1 MKTTFISTH
10 HLASHSR
17 TEIIMNPI
25 VVFDLDG
32 TLADTAPDLM
42 ATLNTLLAQEGLPT
56 LPMARAKSLIGA
68 GARALIARG
77 YETAGLELTP
87 ERHEMLF
94 QQFLT
99 LYRQNICN
107 ETQLF
112 PGVVAAMDSLS
123 GSGFTLAVC
132 TNKVES
138 HSRLL
143 LDQLGIIERFA
154 AICGRDTFPFF
165 KPDPRHLTETIAMA
179 KGDARRAVMIGDSHT
194 DIATAQ
200 SAQIPVI
207 AVPFGYTDQP
217 VETYNPDRVIAHF
230 DALPEAV
237 AAVLS
242 GR

>member
-1 MKTTFISTH
+1 
-10 HLASHSR
+10 
-17 TEIIMNPI
+17 MNPI

-77 YETAGLELTP
+77 YESAGLELTP

-107 ETQLF
+107 ETRLF
-112 PGVVAAMDSLS
+112 PGVVAAMDSLA

-143 LDQLGIIERFA
+143 LGELGITERFA

-200 SAQIPVI
+200 AARIPVI

-217 VETYNPDRVIAHF
+217 VESFGPDRVIEHF
-230 DALPEAV
+230 DALPAAV
-237 AAVLS
+237 DAVLS
-242 GR
+242 VR

>member
-1 MKTTFISTH
+1 
-10 HLASHSR
+10 
-17 TEIIMNPI
+17 MNPI

-56 LPMARAKSLIGA
+56 LPMERAKSLIGA

-87 ERHEMLF
+87 ERHELLF

-107 ETQLF
+107 ETRLF
-112 PGVVAAMDSLS
+112 PGVVAAMDSL
-123 GSGFTLAVC
+123 GASGFTLAVC
-132 TNKVES
+132 TNKVEG

-143 LDQLGIIERFA
+143 LEALGITGYFA
-154 AICGRDTFPFF
+154 AICGRDTFPFC

-179 KGDARRAVMIGDSHT
+179 RGDAGRAVMIGDSHT

-200 SAQIPVI
+200 AARIPVI

-217 VETYNPDRVIAHF
+217 VETYGPDRVITHF
-230 DALPEAV
+230 DALPQAV
-237 AAVLS
+237 EDVLA
-242 GR
+242 RA